1 MTVNGDTKFETNEQF
16 FFNINTPSNA
26 NISDNQGIG
35 TITNDDSQPQINVTN
50 NATVTEGNAGTT
62 LATFNVALTN
72 PSYQTITVHY
82 STQNDTATT
91 GDNDYVAIADTLL
104 SLNPGE
110 TSKDIDV
117 TVNGDTNVEPT
128 EQFFFN
134 INTPSNT
141 NISDNQGISTI
152 TADDFELNVTN
163 NPTVTKKKRRYY
175 SGHI

>member
-1 MTVNGDTKFETNEQF
+1 M
-16 FFNINTPSNA
+16 
-26 NISDNQGIG
+26 
-35 TITNDDSQPQINVTN
+35 
-50 NATVTEGNAGTT
+50 GTT

-104 SLNPGE
+104 TFNPGE

-134 INTPSNT
+134 INTPSNA
-141 NISDNQGISTI
+141 NISDNQGIGTI
-152 TADDFELNVTN
+152 TDDDFELNVTN
-163 NPTVTKKKRRYY
+163 NPD
-175 SGHI
+175 GD